1 MPMHKTSAGPLAL
14 AYGVLIVYAS
24 LYPFEGW
31 RLQGLAPWAFLSS
44 PWPQWW
50 TGFDLAANVVG
61 YAPLGFLIALA
72 RLRRDPAA
80 GGSSGAMVVALLA
93 AGALSFAL
101 EALQTF
107 LPSRVPS
114 NLDLGLNLAGAV
126 LGALLASGLE
136 RLGLLQRWSRFRRR
150 WFVDE
155 ARGALVL
162 LALWPAGLLFPAP
175 LPLGLGQVLERT
187 QLALAEWLEYTPF
200 IDWLPVREPLQQ
212 PLGQGTELVAVALGL
227 LVPCLLAFSIMG
239 ALRGRLALMLLLL
252 AAGLAA
258 SALSAALSF
267 GPANAWAWLS
277 LSVQLG
283 LAGGLALAVLAVW
296 LPRRGCVA
304 LLLPVLVL
312 HLALL
317 NQAPANAY
325 YSLTL
330 QAWEQGRFIRFNG
343 LAQWIGWCW
352 PYAALAYG
360 LLRLSRGDAR
370 PRIGA

>member
-1 MPMHKTSAGPLAL
+1 MHKTSAGPLAL

-24 LYPFEGW
+24 LYPFDGW
-31 RLQGLAPWAFLSS
+31 RVQGLAPWAFLAS

-50 TGFDLAANVVG
+50 TGFDMAANVAG

-80 GGSSGAMVVALLA
+80 GGSGGAMVVSLVA
-93 AGALSFAL
+93 AGTLSFSL

-114 NLDLGLNLAGAV
+114 NLDLGLNLAGTV

>member
-1 MPMHKTSAGPLAL
+1 MSMHKTSAGPLAL
-14 AYGVLIVYAS
+14 AYGVLVVYAS

-31 RLQGLAPWAFLSS
+31 RLQGLAPWAFLAS
-44 PWPQWW
+44 PWPRWW
-50 TGFDLAANVVG
+50 TAFDLAANVAG
-61 YAPLGFLIALA
+61 YAPLGFLLALA

-80 GGSSGAMVVALLA
+80 GGPRGALVSALA
-93 AGALSFAL
+93 IAGALSFCM

-114 NLDLGLNLAGAV
+114 NLDLGLNL
-126 LGALLASGLE
+126 LGALLGAMLAWWLE
-136 RLGLLQRWSRFRRR
+136 HVGLLQRWSRFRRR

-175 LPLGLGQVLERT
+175 LPLGLGQVLERL
-187 QLALAEWLEYTPF
+187 QLALADWLEDTPF
-200 IDWLPVREPLQQ
+200 LDWLPVREPLQQ
-212 PLGQGTELVAVALGL
+212 PLGQGTELIAVALGL

-239 ALRGRLALMLLLL
+239 SLRGRAALALGVL
-252 AAGLAA
+252 GTGVAA

-277 LSVQLG
+277 LPVQLG
-283 LAGGLALAVLAVW
+283 LAGGLALALISAW

-304 LLLPVLVL
+304 LLLPVLAL
-312 HLALL
+312 HLSLL
-317 NQAPANAY
+317 NQAPADAY
-325 YSLTL
+325 FSLTL

-343 LAQWIGWCW
+343 IAQWIGWLW
-352 PYAALAYG
+352 PYTVLAYG
-360 LLRLSRGDAR
+360 LLRLSRSEGP
-370 PRIGA
+370 PRISL

>member
-24 LYPFEGW
+24 LYPFDGW
-31 RLQGLAPWAFLSS
+31 RVQGLAPWAFLAS

-50 TGFDLAANVVG
+50 TGFDLAANVAG
-61 YAPLGFLIALA
+61 YAPLGFLVGLA

-80 GGSSGAMVVALLA
+80 GGSRGALVVSLLGA
-93 AGALSFAL
+93 AALSFSM

-114 NLDLGLNLAGAV
+114 NLDLGLNLIGAL

-136 RLGLLQRWSRFRRR
+136 RMGLLQRWSRFRRR

-162 LALWPAGLLFPAP
+162 LALWPAGLLVPAP

-187 QLALAEWLEYTPF
+187 QLALADWLEDTPF
-200 IDWLPVREPLQQ
+200 LAWLPVREPLYQ

-239 ALRGRLALMLLLL
+239 ALRGRVALALGIL

-258 SALSAALSF
+258 SAMSAALSF
-267 GPANAWAWLS
+267 GPSNAWAWLS
-277 LSVQLG
+277 LSVQMG
-283 LAGGLALAVLAVW
+283 LVGGLALVMLVAW

-312 HLALL
+312 HLSLL

-343 LAQWIGWCW
+343 LAQWIGWWW
-352 PYAALAYG
+352 PYAVLVYG
-360 LLRLSRGDAR
+360 LLRLSRNDAP

>member
-1 MPMHKTSAGPLAL
+1 MPIHKTSAGPLAL

-24 LYPFEGW
+24 LYPFDGW
-31 RLQGLAPWAFLSS
+31 RVQGLAPWAFLGS

-50 TGFDLAANVVG
+50 TGFDMAANVAG
-61 YAPLGFLIALA
+61 YAPLGFLLGLA

-80 GGSSGAMVVALLA
+80 GGSRGALVVSLLGA
-93 AGALSFAL
+93 AALSFCM

-114 NLDLGLNLAGAV
+114 NLDLGLNLLGAA

-136 RLGLLQRWSRFRRR
+136 RVGLLQRWSRFRRR

-187 QLALAEWLEYTPF
+187 QLTLADWLEDTPF
-200 IDWLPVREPLQQ
+200 LAWLSVREPLYQ

-239 ALRGRLALMLLLL
+239 ALRGRVALALGILT
-252 AAGLAA
+252 AGVAA

-267 GPANAWAWLS
+267 GPSNAWAWLS
-277 LSVQLG
+277 LSVQMG
-283 LAGGLALAVLAVW
+283 LVGGLALVMLVAW

-312 HLALL
+312 HLSLL

-343 LAQWIGWCW
+343 LAQWIGWWW
-352 PYAALAYG
+352 PYAVLVYG
-360 LLRLSRGDAR
+360 LLRLSWNDAP
-370 PRIGA
+370 PRIGG

>member
-1 MPMHKTSAGPLAL
+1 
-14 AYGVLIVYAS
+14 
-24 LYPFEGW
+24 
-31 RLQGLAPWAFLSS
+31 
-44 PWPQWW
+44 
-50 TGFDLAANVVG
+50 
-61 YAPLGFLIALA
+61 
-72 RLRRDPAA
+72 
-80 GGSSGAMVVALLA
+80 
-93 AGALSFAL
+93 
-101 EALQTF
+101 
-107 LPSRVPS
+107 
-114 NLDLGLNLAGAV
+114 
-126 LGALLASGLE
+126 
-136 RLGLLQRWSRFRRR
+136 
-150 WFVDE
+150 
-155 ARGALVL
+155 
-162 LALWPAGLLFPAP
+162 
-175 LPLGLGQVLERT
+175 
-187 QLALAEWLEYTPF
+187 
-200 IDWLPVREPLQQ
+200 
-212 PLGQGTELVAVALGL
+212 L